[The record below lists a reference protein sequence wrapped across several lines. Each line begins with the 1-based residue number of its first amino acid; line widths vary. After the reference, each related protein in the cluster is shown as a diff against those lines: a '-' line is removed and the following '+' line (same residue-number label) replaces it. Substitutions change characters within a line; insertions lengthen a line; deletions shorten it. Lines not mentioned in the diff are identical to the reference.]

1 MPLDGLVFYQ
11 IDGVTRLRRKQVV
24 ELDATSWVII
34 EASSKLLKLEFFD
47 CPINRKVYEI
57 EPEDEMVTVG
67 SSEEC
72 NISLDFLK
80 SHLEFVIEYNGS
92 DGWDIS
98 STNSI

>member
-1 MPLDGLVFYQ
+1 M
-11 IDGVTRLRRKQVV
+11 

-34 EASSKLLKLEFFD
+34 QTKPKLLQLEFFD
-47 CPINRKVYEI
+47 CPINRKVYEF
-57 EPEDEMVTVG
+57 EPEDKIVTVG

-72 NISLDFLK
+72 NIKLDFLK
-80 SHLEFVIEYNGS
+80 SHLEFVIEYNGV